1 LLGHLLAAFRSLT
14 LRGPRAAMGLAA
26 ALAVGIAVT
35 LALML
40 RLQAPYWAGISAFI
54 CMQASQPQ
62 SLRKALH
69 RILGTL
75 LGAAAALLIFPWI
88 AYDHLATML
97 LLFLAGTMAILG
109 ALLSTYSYAWL
120 FRAAEIT
127 LGSATALAVAYV
139 MLPGSAGPVVPG
151 PGWRSLLGR
160 NAHMLPHATRA
171 GLTIALVPLVWRIFE
186 LPNLGQMAISISVI
200 MAVPVLTGDPHR
212 DSQAIAQRAAE
223 RVTGCI
229 LGAGAG
235 LAVLALPCA
244 MLFPFWL
251 AALML
256 AAWISAQLETGP
268 NGMPNVGIQSM
279 LAFIL
284 TVVQGWGPALSLT
297 PAIERAAGMVLAI
310 SMLLAI
316 NLILGPPKAATA

>member
-1 LLGHLLAAFRSLT
+1 MLGHLLAAFRSLT